1 MYTRCSY
8 NSLAYMKTFIFF
20 LLIITVFP
28 AAAQNNYHDSLLA
41 FQSNYKKDLFEIIKN
56 DTAFVRFYEP
66 DARYRVIARV
76 ELLPGQSFFGMSTSG
91 NSSHKAKRF
100 AKLYFTVNDKT
111 YELFA
116 YQLGFLLDSKD
127 NKDDFFIPFIDEG
140 SGKSSYE
147 GGRYLDFKISDIVDN
162 KLIIDFNKAYN
173 PYCAFTTG
181 YNCPIPPSENT
192 LSVVITAGEKK
203 FAKGH

>member
-1 MYTRCSY
+1 MRPVLF
-8 NSLAYMKTFIFF
+8 SL
-20 LLIITVFP
+20 LLIIAFP
-28 AAAQNNYHDSLLA
+28 AIAQHNYHDSLLA
-41 FQSNYKKDLFEIIKN
+41 FQVKYKKDLFEIIKN
-56 DTAFVRFYEP
+56 DTAFVHFYEP
-66 DARYRVIARV
+66 DVHYRVTAQV
-76 ELLPGQSFFGMSTSG
+76 ELLPNQSFFAMHASG
-91 NSSHKAKRF
+91 NRALKAKRF
-100 AKLYFTVNDKT
+100 AKLHFTLNGKP

-140 SGKSSYE
+140 GGKSSYE
-147 GGRYLDFKISDIVDN
+147 GGRYLDFKMGDIIDN

>member
-1 MYTRCSY
+1 
-8 NSLAYMKTFIFF
+8 MKPVLFSI
-20 LLIITVFP
+20 LLIATLS
-28 AAAQNNYHDSLLA
+28 ATAQNNYQDSLLA
-41 FQSNYKKDLFEIIKN
+41 FQANYKKDLFGIIKK

-66 DARYRVIARV
+66 DARYRVTARV
-76 ELLPGQSFFGMSTSG
+76 ELLSSQSFFSMSASG
-91 NSSHKAKRF
+91 GSAHKAKKF
-100 AKLYFTVNDKT
+100 AKLYFTLNGKP

-140 SGKSSYE
+140 SGSSSYE
-147 GGRYLDFKISDIVDN
+147 GGRYLDFKIGEIVDN
-162 KLIIDFNKAYN
+162 KLIIDFNRAYN

-181 YNCPIPPSENT
+181 YNCPIPPPENA
-192 LSVVITAGEKK
+192 LHVVVAAGEKK

>member
-1 MYTRCSY
+1 
-8 NSLAYMKTFIFF
+8 MKPVFFF
-20 LLIITVFP
+20 LILIAAIP
-28 AAAQNNYHDSLLA
+28 ATAQNNYHDSLLA
-41 FQSNYKKDLFEIIKN
+41 FQANYKKELFEIIKN

-66 DARYRVIARV
+66 DVSYRVIARV
-76 ELLPGQSFFGMSTSG
+76 ELVSSGSFFSMNASG
-91 NSSHKAKRF
+91 NRTLKARRF
-100 AKLYFTVNDKT
+100 AKLFFTLNGKP

-147 GGRYLDFKISDIVDN
+147 GGRYLDFKVSNIVDN

-192 LSVVITAGEKK
+192 LSVAITAGEKK
-203 FAKGH
+203 FAKEH

>member
-1 MYTRCSY
+1 MRSVIF
-8 NSLAYMKTFIFF
+8 SL
-20 LLIITVFP
+20 LLIAAFP
-28 AAAQNNYHDSLLA
+28 AIAQNNYRDSLLA
-41 FQSNYKKDLFEIIKN
+41 FQANYKKDLVEIIKN

-66 DARYRVIARV
+66 DARYRVTAKV
-76 ELLPGQSFFGMSTSG
+76 ELLSSQSFFGMSTSG
-91 NSSHKAKRF
+91 NRSLKARRF
-100 AKLYFTVNDKT
+100 AKLYFTLNGKP
-111 YELFA
+111 YELYA

-127 NKDDFFIPFIDEG
+127 NKDDFFIPFTDEG
-140 SGKSSYE
+140 SGKASYE
-147 GGRYLDFKISDIVDN
+147 GGRYIDFKMSDIVDN

-192 LSVVITAGEKK
+192 LPVAVTAGEKK

>member
-1 MYTRCSY
+1 
-8 NSLAYMKTFIFF
+8 MKPVLFSF
-20 LLIITVFP
+20 LLI
-28 AAAQNNYHDSLLA
+28 AAFSATAQSNYHDSLLA
-41 FQSNYKKDLFEIIKN
+41 FQANYKKDLFEIIKN

-66 DARYRVIARV
+66 DASYRVTAQV
-76 ELLPGQSFFGMSTSG
+76 ELLSNQSFFAMRASG
-91 NSSHKAKRF
+91 NRSHEAKRF
-100 AKLYFTVNDKT
+100 AKLYFTLNGKL

-127 NKDDFFIPFIDEG
+127 NKDNFFIPFLDEG

-147 GGRYLDFKISDIVDN
+147 GGRYLDFKLADILDN

-192 LSVVITAGEKK
+192 LSVVIAAGEKK

>member
-1 MYTRCSY
+1 
-8 NSLAYMKTFIFF
+8 MKPVLFF
-20 LLIITVFP
+20 LLLIAAFP
-28 AAAQNNYHDSLLA
+28 ATAQNNYQDSLLA
-41 FQSNYKKDLFEIIKN
+41 FQANYKKDLFGIIKN

-66 DARYRVIARV
+66 DVHYRVIARV
-76 ELLPGQSFFGMSTSG
+76 ELLSSQSFFSMNTSG
-91 NSSHKAKRF
+91 NSALKAKRF
-100 AKLYFTVNDKT
+100 AKLYFTLNGKP

-127 NKDDFFIPFIDEG
+127 NKDDFFIPFTDEG
-140 SGKSSYE
+140 SGKASYE
-147 GGRYLDFKISDIVDN
+147 GGRYLDFKMSNIVDN

-203 FAKGH
+203 FARGH

>member
-1 MYTRCSY
+1 
-8 NSLAYMKTFIFF
+8 MKPILFFF
-20 LLIITVFP
+20 LLSVAFP
-28 AAAQNNYHDSLLA
+28 AIAQNNYHDSLLA
-41 FQSNYKKDLFEIIKN
+41 FQANYKKDLFEIIKN

-76 ELLPGQSFFGMSTSG
+76 ELVSSSFFTMSASG
-91 NSSHKAKRF
+91 KSGLKAKRF
-100 AKLYFTVNDKT
+100 AKLSFTLNGKPH
-111 YELFA
+111 ELFA
-116 YQLGFLLDSKD
+116 YQLGFLLESKD
-127 NKDDFFIPFIDEG
+127 NKDDFFVPFIDDG
-140 SGKSSYE
+140 SGKLSYE
-147 GGRYLDFKISDIVDN
+147 GGRYLDFKVSDIVGN

-192 LSVVITAGEKK
+192 LSVAITAGEKQ

>member
-1 MYTRCSY
+1 M
-8 NSLAYMKTFIFF
+8 MKPVLFF
-20 LLIITVFP
+20 LLLIAAFP
-28 AAAQNNYHDSLLA
+28 AIAQKNYHDSLLA
-41 FQSNYKKDLFEIIKN
+41 FQANYKKDLFEIIKN

-66 DARYRVIARV
+66 DAGYRVIARV
-76 ELLPGQSFFGMSTSG
+76 ELVSSQSFFTMSASG
-91 NSSHKAKRF
+91 KSGLKAKRF
-100 AKLYFTVNDKT
+100 AKLYFTLNGKP

-127 NKDDFFIPFIDEG
+127 NKDDFFVPFVDEG
-140 SGKSSYE
+140 SGRSSYE
-147 GGRYLDFKISDIVDN
+147 GGRYLDFKVSDIVGN

-192 LSVVITAGEKK
+192 LHVAITAGEKQ

>member
-1 MYTRCSY
+1 
-8 NSLAYMKTFIFF
+8 MKPVLFF
-20 LLIITVFP
+20 LLLIAAFP
-28 AAAQNNYHDSLLA
+28 ATAQNNYQDSLLA
-41 FQSNYKKDLFEIIKN
+41 FQANYKKDLLGIVKS
-56 DTAFVRFYEP
+56 DTSFVRFYEP
-66 DARYRVIARV
+66 DVRYRVIARV
-76 ELLPGQSFFGMSTSG
+76 ELLSSQSFFSMSASG
-91 NSSHKAKRF
+91 NRTLKAKRF
-100 AKLYFTVNDKT
+100 AKLYFTLNGKP

-127 NKDDFFIPFIDEG
+127 NKDDFFIPFTDEG
-140 SGKSSYE
+140 SGKASYE
-147 GGRYLDFKISDIVDN
+147 GGRYLDFKMSNIVDN

-203 FAKGH
+203 FARGH